1 LSFLTH
7 LKEGIMKS
15 KKLAIATAFAT
26 IAIALAPTAAHATP
40 FSGGHVV
47 IGNNTDGAD
56 WQIYADG
63 GIDHSYVYV
72 AGQTFDRVIC
82 GTSGGLLVDENS
94 FNVDGAGLDQTTD
107 SNGDIVTVG
116 NGTFSNGLDA
126 AVEYRLYAEG
136 DLLRTSYVLTNN
148 TGTPITFT
156 PSVDED
162 PSDNSSD
169 SATTTSGD
177 NIVDL
182 NDTWYST
189 FDVTSPS
196 AVYTK
201 FWGATPVNVRSL
213 SVAASES
220 SDLVDFANVTIAA
233 GASYNWIFFHSYKGY
248 DVSGDD
254 AAKIAAAQAA
264 GAAAVAEFSASGD
277 ALPTSGRILRGLD
290 LSIESNWKPA
300 QESSTSSTK
309 KKTLANTGSN
319 DNALLEIAAALVVLG
334 STVLVARRRSRR
346 A

>member
-1 LSFLTH
+1 
-7 LKEGIMKS
+7 MKS

-26 IAIALAPTAAHATP
+26 IAIALAPTAAHATS

-56 WQIYADG
+56 WQIYEDG
-63 GIDHSYVYV
+63 GIDHSYVYI

-82 GTSGGLLVDENS
+82 GTYGGLLVDGNTFS
-94 FNVDGAGLDQTTD
+94 VDGTGLDQTTD
-107 SNGDIVTVG
+107 SNNDVVTVG
-116 NGTFSNGLDA
+116 NGNFSNGLDA
-126 AVEYRLYAEG
+126 AIEYRLYAEG

-148 TGTPITFT
+148 TGSPITFT
-156 PSVDED
+156 PSVYED

-182 NDTWYST
+182 NDTWYTT

-196 AVYTK
+196 AVYSK
-201 FWGATPVNVRSL
+201 FWGVKPVNVNSL
-213 SVAASES
+213 SVVGSET
-220 SDLVDFANVTIAA
+220 SDEVVFADVTIPA

-254 AAKIAAAQAA
+254 AAKIASAQAA
-264 GAAAVAEFSASGD
+264 GAAAVADFADNGQ
-277 ALPTSGRILRGLD
+277 ALPDSGRVLRGLD
-290 LSIESNWKPA
+290 LSLESNWHPVQA
-300 QESSTSSTK
+300 PSAPSTK
-309 KKTLANTGSN
+309 KKLANTGSN
-319 DNALLEIAAALVVLG
+319 DNGLLAVAGALVVAG